1 MIICQEKVRDKSE
14 NNIGGI
20 SKVSERE
27 DVLVSVVIP
36 TYSRSDTLERA
47 LNGILKQTY
56 QNLDIIVVD
65 DNPPDSVYRLFVQ
78 QIIKKYA
85 SDQRIRYIQ
94 NPQNLGGA
102 GARNVGIEAAKGE
115 YIAFLDDDDEYYPE
129 KIEKQLKVFLSSDS
143 DKLALVYCDVE
154 HRVIN
159 NHVDCVVKKRHRGNC
174 LYKAIEDD
182 CLASTSMWLVK
193 KSLLESVGNFSI
205 VPCKQD
211 STVILKLLEKGY
223 EVDFVPE
230 VLCSYR
236 NVASGVRISLGPK
249 KVEGELMF
257 YDACCKMYDRMT
269 PKQIRYIE
277 FSFAKRLYILYY
289 HRKEAGKENRI
300 AERKKMFRLRPVAAA
315 AFLIRR
321 KLHVW
326 KHRKKR

>member
-1 MIICQEKVRDKSE
+1 M
-14 NNIGGI
+14 
-20 SKVSERE
+20 SKRE
-27 DVLVSVVIP
+27 DILVSVVIP
-36 TYSRSDTLERA
+36 TYARNDMLESA
-47 LNGILKQTY
+47 INCIQKQTH

-65 DNPPDSVYRLFVQ
+65 DNPPESEFRLSTQ
-78 QIIKKYA
+78 KIMQKYTE
-85 SDQRIRYIQ
+85 DKRIRYIQ
-94 NPQNLGGA
+94 NLQNLGGA
-102 GARNVGIEAAKGE
+102 GARNVGIEASKGE
-115 YIAFLDDDDEYYPE
+115 YIAFLDDDDEYYPD
-129 KIEKQLKVFLSSDS
+129 KIEKQLKVFLDSNS

-154 HRVIN
+154 HVGKN
-159 NHVDCVVKKRHRGNC
+159 HHVDCVIRKRYKGNC
-174 LYKAIEDD
+174 LYEAIEDD

-257 YDACCKMYDRMT
+257 YDACCKVYDRMT

-277 FSFAKRLYILYY
+277 FSFAKRLYILYSQR
-289 HRKEAGKENRI
+289 RKTGRENMI
-300 AERKKMFRLRPVAAA
+300 AERKKMWKLRPVAAA
-315 AFLIRR
+315 AFLLRR
-321 KLHVW
+321 KIHLW
-326 KHRKKR
+326 KHRKKK

>member
-1 MIICQEKVRDKSE
+1 M
-14 NNIGGI
+14 
-20 SKVSERE
+20 SKRE
-27 DVLVSVVIP
+27 DILVSVVIP
-36 TYSRSDTLERA
+36 TYSRNDMLEKA
-47 LNGILKQTY
+47 INCIQKQTH

-65 DNPPDSVYRLFVQ
+65 DNPPESEFRLSTQ
-78 QIIKKYA
+78 KIMQKYA
-85 SDQRIRYIQ
+85 TDERIRYIQ

-102 GARNVGIEAAKGE
+102 GARNVGIEASKGE

-129 KIEKQLKVFLSSDS
+129 KIEKQLQVFLDSKS

-154 HRVIN
+154 HVGKN
-159 NHVDCVVKKRHRGNC
+159 NHVDCVIRKRYRGNC
-174 LYKAIEDD
+174 LYEAIEDD
-182 CLASTSMWLVK
+182 CIASTSMWLVK

-300 AERKKMFRLRPVAAA
+300 AERKKMFRLRPVAAV
-315 AFLIRR
+315 AFLLRR

>member
-1 MIICQEKVRDKSE
+1 M
-14 NNIGGI
+14 
-20 SKVSERE
+20 ERK
-27 DVLVSVVIP
+27 DSSLVSVIIP
-36 TYSRSDTLERA
+36 TYKRTDALKAALES
-47 LNGILKQTY
+47 ILKQTY
-56 QNLDIIVVD
+56 ENLEIIVVD
-65 DNPPDSVYRLFVQ
+65 DNGVDSKEQKAVEV
-78 QIIKKYA
+78 IIEQYKENPK
-85 SDQRIRYIQ
+85 IRYVK
-94 NPQNLGGA
+94 NEKNMGGA
-102 GARNVGIEAAKGE
+102 AARNVGIEASKGE

-129 KIEKQLKVFLSSDS
+129 KIEKQLQVFLDSKS

-154 HRVIN
+154 HVGIN
-159 NHVDCVVKKRHRGNC
+159 NHVDCVIRKRYRGNC
-174 LYKAIEDD
+174 LYEAIEDD
-182 CLASTSMWLVK
+182 CIASTSMWLVK

>member
-1 MIICQEKVRDKSE
+1 M
-14 NNIGGI
+14 
-20 SKVSERE
+20 SKRE

-36 TYSRSDTLERA
+36 TYARNDMLERA
-47 LNGILKQTY
+47 INCIQNQTH

-65 DNPPDSVYRLFVQ
+65 DNPPKSEFRLSAQ
-78 QIIKKYA
+78 KIMQKYA
-85 SDQRIRYIQ
+85 SDARIRYIQ
-94 NPQNLGGA
+94 NPRNLGGS
-102 GARNVGIEAAKGE
+102 GARNVGIEASKGE

-129 KIEKQLKVFLSSDS
+129 KIEKQLKVFMDSDS
-143 DKLALVYCDVE
+143 DNLALVYCDVE
-154 HRVIN
+154 HVGRN
-159 NHVDCVVKKRHRGNC
+159 NHVDCVIRKRYRGNC
-174 LYKAIEDD
+174 LYEAIEDD

-211 STVILKLLEKGY
+211 STVILKLLKKGY

-257 YDACCKMYDRMT
+257 YDACRKVYDRMS

-277 FSFAKRLYILYY
+277 FSFAKKLYILYGN
-289 HRKEAGKENRI
+289 RKQEGEEKQI
-300 AERKKMFRLRPVAAA
+300 AERNKMWKLRPIAAA
-315 AFLIRR
+315 VFLLRT

-326 KHRKKR
+326 KHKKKR

>member
-1 MIICQEKVRDKSE
+1 M
-14 NNIGGI
+14 
-20 SKVSERE
+20 SKKE
-27 DVLVSVVIP
+27 DILVSVVIP
-36 TYSRSDTLERA
+36 TYSRNDMLERA
-47 LNGILKQTY
+47 INCIQKQTH

-65 DNPPDSVYRLFVQ
+65 DNPPESEFRLSTQ
-78 QIIKKYA
+78 KIMQKYVE
-85 SDQRIRYIQ
+85 DKRIRYIQ
-94 NPQNLGGA
+94 NPKNLGGS
-102 GARNVGIEAAKGE
+102 GARNVGIEASKGE
-115 YIAFLDDDDEYYPE
+115 YIAFLDDDDVYYPD
-129 KIEKQLKVFLSSDS
+129 KIEKQLQVFLDS
-143 DKLALVYCDVE
+143 NSEKLALVYCDVE
-154 HRVIN
+154 HVGKN
-159 NHVDCVVKKRHRGNC
+159 NHVDCVIKKRYKGNC
-174 LYKAIEDD
+174 LYEAIEDD

-257 YDACCKMYDRMT
+257 YDACCKVYDRMT

-277 FSFAKRLYILYY
+277 FSFAKRLYILYSQ
-289 HRKEAGKENRI
+289 RKQAGKENMI
-300 AERKKMFRLRPVAAA
+300 AERKKMWRLRPAASA

-326 KHRKKR
+326 KHKKKR

>member
-1 MIICQEKVRDKSE
+1 M
-14 NNIGGI
+14 
-20 SKVSERE
+20 SKRE
-27 DVLVSVVIP
+27 EVLVSVVIP
-36 TYSRSDTLERA
+36 TYARNDMLERA
-47 LNGILKQTY
+47 INCIQNQTH

-65 DNPPDSVYRLFVQ
+65 DNPPKSEFRLSAQ
-78 QIIKKYA
+78 KIMQKYA
-85 SDQRIRYIQ
+85 SDERIRYIQ
-94 NPQNLGGA
+94 NPRNLGGS
-102 GARNVGIEAAKGE
+102 GARNVGIEASKGE

-129 KIEKQLKVFLSSDS
+129 KIEKQLKVFMDSDS
-143 DKLALVYCDVE
+143 DNLALVYCDVE
-154 HRVIN
+154 HVGRN
-159 NHVDCVVKKRHRGNC
+159 NHVDCVIRKRYRGNC
-174 LYKAIEDD
+174 LYEAIEDD

-257 YDACCKMYDRMT
+257 YDACRKVYDRMS

-277 FSFAKRLYILYY
+277 FSFAKKLYILYGN
-289 HRKEAGKENRI
+289 RKQEGKEKQI
-300 AERKKMFRLRPVAAA
+300 AERNKMWKLRPIAAA
-315 AFLIRR
+315 VFLLRT

-326 KHRKKR
+326 KHKKKR

>member
-1 MIICQEKVRDKSE
+1 MSDKRE

-20 SKVSERE
+20 SKVNERE

-65 DNPPDSVYRLFVQ
+65 DNPPNSVYRLFVQ

-94 NPQNLGGA
+94 NTQNLGGA

-129 KIEKQLKVFLSSDS
+129 KIEKQLKVFLNSDS

-154 HRVIN
+154 HRGIN
-159 NHVDCVVKKRHRGNC
+159 NRVDCVVKKHYRGNC

-193 KSLLESVGNFSI
+193 KSLLETVGNFSI

-230 VLCSYR
+230 VLCIYH
-236 NVASGVRISLGPK
+236 NVKDRMRISFGPRK
-249 KVEGELMF
+249 IEGELMF
-257 YDACCKMYDRMT
+257 YNACCKVYDRMT
-269 PKQIRYIE
+269 PKQIRHIE
-277 FSFAKRLYILYY
+277 YSFSKRLYILYSY
-289 HRKEAGKENRI
+289 RRQDGMENLI
-300 AERKKMFRLRPVAAA
+300 AEKKKMWKLRPAATMV
-315 AFLIRR
+315 FLLRR
-321 KLHVW
+321 RLHIW
-326 KHRKKR
+326 KYKKRKKRG

>member
-1 MIICQEKVRDKSE
+1 M
-14 NNIGGI
+14 
-20 SKVSERE
+20 SKRE
-27 DVLVSVVIP
+27 DILVSVVIP
-36 TYSRSDTLERA
+36 TYSRNDMLEKA
-47 LNGILKQTY
+47 INCIQKQTH

-65 DNPPDSVYRLFVQ
+65 DNPPESEFRLSTQ
-78 QIIKKYA
+78 KIMQKYA
-85 SDQRIRYIQ
+85 TDERIRYIQ

-102 GARNVGIEAAKGE
+102 GARNVGIEASKGE

-129 KIEKQLKVFLSSDS
+129 KIEKQLQVFLDSKS

-154 HRVIN
+154 HVGKN
-159 NHVDCVVKKRHRGNC
+159 NHVDCIIRKRYRGNC
-174 LYKAIEDD
+174 LYEAIEDD
-182 CLASTSMWLVK
+182 CIASTSMWLVK

-300 AERKKMFRLRPVAAA
+300 AERKKMFRLRPVAAV
-315 AFLIRR
+315 AFLLRR